1 MGIPVF
7 SILRFVLV
15 LNFVVCVLAC
25 HAKLPE
31 DPPSKPPQKPQPTI
45 VSEIGL
51 ENHIPENMSGLYVE
65 LAEYLRGK
73 DVAMVG
79 PAPNLVGTGMGPE
92 IDAYDVVCRVNN
104 SFIIN
109 EEMVQDY
116 GSRKDILFNSGSDL
130 GLAVLKHV
138 FPQWQA
144 AQYVMLPGI
153 HQHHTP
159 DHDTVLEGFQEV
171 NMNNIPVFQPDEDWF
186 MGWQAKIDKEKKWN
200 FLNTGLSSIRLLL
213 EFDINSLTI
222 YGFTFYKGG
231 KGYVKHQDEVVR
243 HVVANAN
250 PIGASHYEPTGK
262 SHQQHKQKKFFRRYI
277 ESDPRI
283 IFVE

>member
-1 MGIPVF
+1 VF
-7 SILRFVLV
+7 NHLLINFLTAFVLV
-15 LNFVVCVLAC
+15 LVSFTLAC
-25 HAKLPE
+25 QE
-31 DPPSKPPQKPQPTI
+31 GGGGDPQWPVTQKPQPHTVATI
-45 VSEIGL
+45 GVES
-51 ENHIPENMSGLYVE
+51 HIPENMRSVYWE
-65 LAEYLRGK
+65 LADYLRGK

-79 PAPNLVGTGMGPE
+79 PAPNLVGTGMGSE

-109 EEMVQDY
+109 EEMVKDY
-116 GSRKDILFNSGSDL
+116 GARKDILFNSGSDL
-130 GLAVLKHV
+130 GLAILKHV
-138 FPQWQA
+138 WPQWQSA
-144 AQYVMLPGI
+144 KYVMLPGI

-171 NMNNIPVFQPDEDWF
+171 NMNNIPVFQPRQEWF

-213 EFDINSLTI
+213 EFEINSLTI

-231 KGYVKHQDEVVR
+231 KGYVKHQDEVIKKI
-243 HVVANAN
+243 AAEN
-250 PIGASHYEPTGK
+250 PLNGMHYEPTGK
-262 SHQQHKQKKFFRRYI
+262 SHKQHKQKQFFRQYI